1 MAPTAKRQRKEPEDT
16 QPAREASEDETMEAG
31 TEDEA
36 ESSEGEGSVASGS
49 SSTDTE
55 TEINRAQNAKSKKTL
70 SEYHNVPKAL

>member
-1 MAPTAKRQRKEPEDT
+1 MAPTMKRQRKESKVV
-16 QPAREASEDETMEAG
+16 QPAREISEDEAPEELAG

-36 ESSEGEGSVASGS
+36 ESSDGEESVASGS

-70 SEYHNVPKAL
+70 SE

>member
-1 MAPTAKRQRKEPEDT
+1 MAPAAKRQRKE
-16 QPAREASEDETMEAG
+16 SEDDPVAQEVLVDEAMEAG

-36 ESSEGEGSVASGS
+36 ESSEGEESVASGS

-70 SEYHNVPKAL
+70 SE